1 MSGVAGAVIGLTSG
15 AQPPI
20 GGVTKAVADG
30 TTTSRGCT
38 TNFIGYGFGLT
49 SQEPLPEDFNVT
61 DDTVTRA
68 IAAATVQEPTY
79 TAIAGNTVDKTL
91 SWAVPAPP

>member
-1 MSGVAGAVIGLTSG
+1 MSGVAGAVIGLASG

-20 GGVTKAVADG
+20 GGTTKAVADG

-49 SQEPLPEDFNVT
+49 SEEPLPEDLNAT
-61 DDTVTRA
+61 DDTVIRA

-79 TAIAGNTVDKTL
+79 TAVAGHADRETL
-91 SWAVPAPP
+91 SWAVPAP